1 MILYDIYIY
10 IYIYIYLYLSLSL
23 SLSIYIYIYVTAVH
37 KNNRNKKNRKC
48 YADIVKE
55 IISEEKK
62 IDKKPV
68 AIDYKKNNEVVV
80 TGHESMLL

>member
-1 MILYDIYIY
+1 M
-10 IYIYIYLYLSLSL
+10 
-23 SLSIYIYIYVTAVH
+23 
-37 KNNRNKKNRKC
+37 
-48 YADIVKE
+48 
-55 IISEEKK
+55 ISEEEK